1 MTAVK
6 NLLNPGLP
14 PPWDNQYQSGGS
26 GGPPRKPDGSEKQG
40 SDHGVDVPDV
50 APSRHC
56 NTCGKE
62 CNKFRCACDCDHYDD
77 HGHVRRHCPNRP
89 PMTSDATM
97 YGFTSTDL
105 RQDNDLQELEE
116 AQAHLN
122 KITADLECTK
132 AALDSARN
140 WIVQIARR
148 LGAAPPPGLVQ
159 PRAPSVANSIAS
171 SNTLGRDTDDS
182 CSSASAST
190 AAASDYSSEWSISDH
205 PAILA
210 HLDAVPFTPRSQT
223 YLGSRPNT
231 SPQASWPATPEAP
244 EESRWVPRPGPG
256 ITLGNVDSL
265 HEVQIANHASTT
277 TAALPQQPQPPPPPA
292 YPHAAHQPARPASPS
307 PDNGWP
313 SPVAYTAAAHA
324 PAPAPAD
331 PAVDLASAWAPVAS
345 PPPYWASFAN
355 PASGLVPVDAYGIP
369 IVDASASAPVPA
381 TAPTAA
387 AYGAGAGVLWIWDGP
402 ADSGLHLV
410 ASLASSGAGGQLPPP
425 PPPPPPYR
433 PVDNGD
439 FVSYDYDYDYEYEAR
454 QQSGWEPRR
463 AHL

>member
-6 NLLNPGLP
+6 NLLNPGMP

-26 GGPPRKPDGSEKQG
+26 GGPPRKPDGSDKQG
-40 SDHGVDVPDV
+40 SGHGVDVP
-50 APSRHC
+50 HC
-56 NTCGKE
+56 L
-62 CNKFRCACDCDHYDD
+62 
-77 HGHVRRHCPNRP
+77 NRP

-97 YGFTSTDL
+97 YGFTNTDL
-105 RQDNDLQELEE
+105 RQDNDLRELEE

-171 SNTLGRDTDDS
+171 SNTLGRDADDS

-223 YLGSRPNT
+223 YLGNRPNT
-231 SPQASWPATPEAP
+231 SPQASWPATAEAP
-244 EESRWVPRPGPG
+244 EEGRWVPRPGPG
-256 ITLGNVDSL
+256 ITLGN
-265 HEVQIANHASTT
+265 ASTT
-277 TAALPQQPQPPPPPA
+277 TAALPPPA
-292 YPHAAHQPARPASPS
+292 YPHALHHAAHQPIRPASPS

-331 PAVDLASAWAPVAS
+331 PAVDLASAWAPVAA
-345 PPPYWASFAN
+345 PPPYWASFSN
-355 PASGLVPVDAYGIP
+355 PASGLVPFDANGIP

-387 AYGAGAGVLWIWDGP
+387 AYGAGAGVLWNPAAP
-402 ADSGLHLV
+402 ADNGLHLV
-410 ASLASSGAGGQLPPP
+410 ASPTSSGAGGCPPPPP

-439 FVSYDYDYDYEYEAR
+439 FFSYDYDYDYEYEAR

-463 AHL
+463 AQL